1 MLSMEIDWVNFTPVA
16 SLLGGIILG
25 LASALMLILFGRIMG
40 ISGIVG
46 TALERPKNDILWRL
60 VFIAGLVGSAI
71 VFAPL
76 IDVSRTAPVE
86 TNLWLIVLAGL
97 LVGYGTRLGSGCT
110 SGHGIC
116 GISRLSVR
124 SLVATG
130 IFMASGITTVAI
142 MQFVF

>member
-1 MLSMEIDWVNFTPVA
+1 MLSMEIDWINFTPLA

-40 ISGIVG
+40 ISGIIG
-46 TALERPKNDILWRL
+46 TALERPQNDTLWRFAL
-60 VFIAGLVGSAI
+60 VTGIISSAI
-71 VFAPL
+71 IFAPL
-76 IDVSRTAPVE
+76 IDVPQTVPSE
-86 TNLWLIVLAGL
+86 TNVWLIALAGL

-130 IFMASGITTVAI
+130 VFMTAGIVTVAI

>member
-1 MLSMEIDWVNFTPVA
+1 MEIDWINFTPFA
-16 SLLGGIILG
+16 SLIGGIILG
-25 LASALMLILFGRIMG
+25 LASALMLILFGKIMG
-40 ISGIVG
+40 ISGIIG
-46 TALERPKNDILWRL
+46 TALDRPKNDTLWRL
-60 VFIAGLVGSAI
+60 VLIAGLVSSAVI
-71 VFAPL
+71 FGPL
-76 IDVSRTAPVE
+76 IDVSRTAPTE

-130 IFMASGITTVAI
+130 VFMVAGIMTVAI

>member
-1 MLSMEIDWVNFTPVA
+1 MEIDWVNFTPFA
-16 SLLGGIILG
+16 SLLGGIVLG
-25 LASALMLILFGRIMG
+25 LSSALMLILFGRIMG
-40 ISGIVG
+40 ISGIIG
-46 TALERPKNDILWRL
+46 TALERPKNDTLWRII
-60 VFIAGLVGSAI
+60 FIAGLISSAVI
-71 VFAPL
+71 FAPFVD
-76 IDVSRTAPVE
+76 IASTVPTE
-86 TNLWLIVLAGL
+86 TNVWVVALAGL

-130 IFMASGITTVAI
+130 IFMASGIMTVAI

>member
-1 MLSMEIDWVNFTPVA
+1 MLSVEIDWVNFTPFA

-40 ISGIVG
+40 ISGILG
-46 TALERPKNDILWRL
+46 TALERPKNDTLWRL
-60 VFIAGLVGSAI
+60 VFIAGLISSAV
-71 VFAPL
+71 VFAPFVD
-76 IDVSRTAPVE
+76 IARTVPIE
-86 TNLWLIVLAGL
+86 TNIWLIVLAGL

-130 IFMASGITTVAI
+130 IFMASGIMTVAI

>member
-1 MLSMEIDWVNFTPVA
+1 MTIDWIQFTPF
-16 SLLGGIILG
+16 SSFFGGVILG

-46 TALERPKNDILWRL
+46 TALERPKKDTLWRV
-60 VFIAGLVGSAI
+60 VFTLGLVSSAI
-71 VFAPL
+71 ISAPL
-76 IDVSRTAPVE
+76 VDAARTVPENTHV
-86 TNLWLIVLAGL
+86 WLIVLAGL

-124 SLVATG
+124 SIVATG
-130 IFMASGITTVAI
+130 VFMLAGIITVAV

>member
-1 MLSMEIDWVNFTPVA
+1 MLSMEIDWVNFTPFA

-46 TALERPKNDILWRL
+46 TALERPNNDTLWRI
-60 VFIAGLVGSAI
+60 VFITGLISSAVI
-71 VFAPL
+71 FAPFVD
-76 IDVSRTAPVE
+76 IARTVPTE
-86 TNLWLIVLAGL
+86 TNIWLIVLAGL

-116 GISRLSVR
+116 GISRLSAR

-130 IFMASGITTVAI
+130 VFMVAGIVTVAI

>member
-1 MLSMEIDWVNFTPVA
+1 MLSMEIDWVNFTPFA
-16 SLLGGIILG
+16 SLFGGVILG

-40 ISGIVG
+40 ISGIIG
-46 TALERPKNDILWRL
+46 TALERPKNDTLWRL
-60 VFIAGLVGSAI
+60 VFIAGLISSAV
-71 VFAPL
+71 VFAPFVD
-76 IDVSRTAPVE
+76 IARTAPTE
-86 TNLWLIVLAGL
+86 TNIWLIVLAGL

-130 IFMASGITTVAI
+130 IFMASGIMTVAI

>member
-1 MLSMEIDWVNFTPVA
+1 MLSMEIDWVNFTPFA

-40 ISGIVG
+40 ISGIIG
-46 TALERPKNDILWRL
+46 TALERPKNDTLWRL
-60 VFIAGLVGSAI
+60 VFIAGLISSAV
-71 VFAPL
+71 VFAPFVD
-76 IDVSRTAPVE
+76 IDRTVPIE
-86 TNLWLIVLAGL
+86 TNIWLIVLAGL

-130 IFMASGITTVAI
+130 VFMVAGIVTVTI

>member
-1 MLSMEIDWVNFTPVA
+1 MLSMEIDWVNFTPFA

-46 TALERPKNDILWRL
+46 TALERPKNDTLWRL
-60 VFIAGLVGSAI
+60 VFIAGLVSSAI
-71 VFAPL
+71 VFTPL
-76 IDVSRTAPVE
+76 IDVFRTTPIE
-86 TNLWLIVLAGL
+86 TNLWLIALGGL

-130 IFMASGITTVAI
+130 VFMVAGIVTVAI
-142 MQFVF
+142 IQFVF

>member
-1 MLSMEIDWVNFTPVA
+1 MEIDWINFTPFA
-16 SLLGGIILG
+16 SFLGGIILG

-40 ISGIVG
+40 ISGIIG
-46 TALERPKNDILWRL
+46 TALERPKHDTLWRV
-60 VFIAGLVGSAI
+60 VFLAGLASAAVI
-71 VFAPL
+71 FAPL
-76 IDVSRTAPVE
+76 VDTSRTVPM
-86 TNLWLIVLAGL
+86 TSSLWLIALAGL

-124 SLVATG
+124 SIVATG
-130 IFMASGITTVAI
+130 VFMVTGIITVAV

>member
-1 MLSMEIDWVNFTPVA
+1 MLSMEIDWVNFTPFA

-25 LASALMLILFGRIMG
+25 LASALMLIFFGRIMG
-40 ISGIVG
+40 ISGIIG
-46 TALERPKNDILWRL
+46 TALERPKNDTLWRL
-60 VFIAGLVGSAI
+60 VFLAGLIGAAI
-71 VFAPL
+71 IFAPL
-76 IDVSRTAPVE
+76 IDTSRTTPVE
-86 TNLWLIVLAGL
+86 TNLWLIAIAGL
-97 LVGYGTRLGSGCT
+97 FVGYGTRLGSGCT

-130 IFMASGITTVAI
+130 VFMVAGIVTVAI

>member
-1 MLSMEIDWVNFTPVA
+1 MEIDWINFTPLA
-16 SLLGGIILG
+16 SFLGGIILG
-25 LASALMLILFGRIMG
+25 LTSALMLILFGRIMG

-46 TALERPKNDILWRL
+46 TALERPKNDTLWRL
-60 VFIAGLVGSAI
+60 VFLVGLISSAVI
-71 VFAPL
+71 FAPFV
-76 IDVSRTAPVE
+76 DMPRTVPME
-86 TNLWLIVLAGL
+86 TNFWLIVLAGL

-130 IFMASGITTVAI
+130 VFMVAGIITVAI
-142 MQFVF
+142 MQVAF

>member
-1 MLSMEIDWVNFTPVA
+1 MLSMEIDWVNFTPFA

-40 ISGIVG
+40 ISGIIG
-46 TALERPKNDILWRL
+46 TALERPKNDTLWRL
-60 VFIAGLVGSAI
+60 VFIAGLISSAVI
-71 VFAPL
+71 FSPFVDIA
-76 IDVSRTAPVE
+76 RTVPTE
-86 TNLWLIVLAGL
+86 TNVWVVALAGL

-130 IFMASGITTVAI
+130 IFMASGIMTVAI

>member
-1 MLSMEIDWVNFTPVA
+1 MEIDWINFTPLA
-16 SLLGGIILG
+16 SFLGGIILG

-46 TALERPKNDILWRL
+46 TALERPKNDTLWRL
-60 VFIAGLVGSAI
+60 VFIAGLISSAMI
-71 VFAPL
+71 FAPL
-76 IDVSRTAPVE
+76 VEVSRTVPVG
-86 TNLWLIVLAGL
+86 TNLWLVVLAGL

-124 SLVATG
+124 SIVATG
-130 IFMASGITTVAI
+130 VFMVSGIITVAI
-142 MQFVF
+142 MQFAF

>member
-1 MLSMEIDWVNFTPVA
+1 MEIDWANFTPFA

-46 TALERPKNDILWRL
+46 TTLDRPKNDTLWRL
-60 VFIAGLVGSAI
+60 VFIAGLVSSAI

-76 IDVSRTAPVE
+76 IDSSRTTPSE
-86 TNLWLIVLAGL
+86 TNLWLIALAGL

-130 IFMASGITTVAI
+130 VFMAAGIVTVAI

>member
-1 MLSMEIDWVNFTPVA
+1 MEIDWINFTPFA

-46 TALERPKNDILWRL
+46 TALERPKNDSLWRL
-60 VFIAGLVGSAI
+60 VFVAGLISSAI
-71 VFAPL
+71 IFTPL
-76 IDVSRTAPVE
+76 IDPSRTTPNE
-86 TNLWLIVLAGL
+86 TNLWLIALAGL

-130 IFMASGITTVAI
+130 VFMVAGIVTVAI

>member
-1 MLSMEIDWVNFTPVA
+1 MEIDWANFTPFA

-46 TALERPKNDILWRL
+46 TALERPKNDTLWRL
-60 VFIAGLVGSAI
+60 VFIAGLISSAVI
-71 VFAPL
+71 FAPFVD
-76 IDVSRTAPVE
+76 IARTTPTE
-86 TNLWLIVLAGL
+86 TNIWLIVLAGL

-130 IFMASGITTVAI
+130 IFMVSGIMTVAI

>member
-1 MLSMEIDWVNFTPVA
+1 MEIDWINFTPFA

-25 LASALMLILFGRIMG
+25 LASALMLVLFGRIMG

-46 TALERPKNDILWRL
+46 NALERPKNDTLWRI
-60 VFIAGLVGSAI
+60 VFIAGLISSAI
-71 VFAPL
+71 FFAPFVD
-76 IDVSRTAPVE
+76 ITRTVPTE
-86 TNLWLIVLAGL
+86 TNVWLIVLAGL

-130 IFMASGITTVAI
+130 VFMASGIATVAI
-142 MQFVF
+142 MQFVL